1 MLFLFFKSDDF
12 TGTYVLLSESVDKSL
27 AKYARG
33 VNSTHILCI
42 GGMELVFSSINPVIL
57 IHF

>member
-33 VNSTHILCI
+33 VISNLKNCLKAND
-42 GGMELVFSSINPVIL
+42 MKK
-57 IHF
+57 

>member
-33 VNSTHILCI
+33 VKRRENKKQKCSDI
-42 GGMELVFSSINPVIL
+42 GS
-57 IHF
+57 